1 MGLDMFAW
9 SVNPA
14 DLDKQD
20 RDRQVDV
27 TLPRQEIDELFYW
40 RKHHDLHGWMEQL
53 YRSKGGAAES
63 FNCVTVRLTEE
74 DLKKLEAD
82 IKAHCLPAT
91 TGFFFGNNPPD
102 PESDEHD
109 LKFIF
114 EARHQLALGR
124 AVFYDSW
131 W

>member
-9 SVNPA
+9 SVNPDA
-14 DLDKQD
+14 LHHQDK
-20 RDRQVDV
+20 DRQADV
-27 TLPRQEIDELFYW
+27 TMPEEKYELFYW
-40 RKHHDLHGWMEQL
+40 RKHHDLHGWMEKL
-53 YRSKGGAAES
+53 YRAKGGAAQY
-63 FNCVTVRLTEE
+63 FNCVTVRLTDADLKQLEE
-74 DLKKLEAD
+74 D
-82 IKAHCLPAT
+82 IRQHCLPAT

-109 LKFIF
+109 LTFIVKAR
-114 EARHQLALGR
+114 EAIRNGR